1 MNFHRKDVRIA
12 ARLSEEQKTL
22 LDAYCKQNRLSI
34 GEVIR
39 NLVETLE
46 IEDNSGEVTSLASD
60 IPIPPKGPTKVIS

>member
-12 ARLSEEQKTL
+12 ARLSEEQKAL

-60 IPIPPKGPTKVIS
+60 IPIPPKGANKVIS